1 MSHPKVSESIFSPF
15 YSPMPSIK
23 RPEATEVG
31 EPLLVAALGHLI
43 LLGLEVVP
51 LPVARLVYHQLPRPG
66 QSKGQLG
73 ALK

>member
-1 MSHPKVSESIFSPF
+1 MSQPKVSESTFSPF
-15 YSPMPSIK
+15 NSPMPSIK

-43 LLGLEVVP
+43 LLGSAVAP
-51 LPVARLVYHQLPRPG
+51 LPVARPVYQLHRPG